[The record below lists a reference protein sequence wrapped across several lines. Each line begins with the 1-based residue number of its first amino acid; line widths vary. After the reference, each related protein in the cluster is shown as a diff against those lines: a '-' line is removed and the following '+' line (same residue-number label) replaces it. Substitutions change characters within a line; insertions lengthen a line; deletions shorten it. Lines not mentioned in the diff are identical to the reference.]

1 MSTTIIVTKLKTI
14 QWIMLQH
21 TITKPLEIWEGRDG
35 GGGAF
40 TKKMPIGTS

>member
-21 TITKPLEIWEGRDG
+21 TITKPLEIWGGDG
-35 GGGAF
+35 GAL

>member
-35 GGGAF
+35 AF